1 MNNRQTAVDMI
12 ESRLAA
18 LEAGNDS
25 PRLHG
30 EADMATEM
38 AYIFGSISCSQYH
51 GYVARRAKVVSRE
64 SEEFL
69 ERIRGAA

>member
-1 MNNRQTAVDMI
+1 MNKRQTAADMI
-12 ESRLAA
+12 ESRLEA

-38 AYIFGSISCSQYH
+38 AYIFGAINCSQYH
-51 GYVARRAKVVSRE
+51 RYVARRHKVVSRE
-64 SEEFL
+64 SAEFL
-69 ERIRGAA
+69 ERIRGVA